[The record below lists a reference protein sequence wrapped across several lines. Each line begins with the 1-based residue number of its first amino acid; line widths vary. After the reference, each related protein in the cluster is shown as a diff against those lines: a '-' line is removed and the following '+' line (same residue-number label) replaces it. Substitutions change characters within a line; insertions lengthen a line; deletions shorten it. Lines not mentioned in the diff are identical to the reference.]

1 MPRPVGRKLS
11 LLALAAAAALAIAGV
26 AAAGNGGT
34 APPSP
39 HSPNAGRINDAY
51 YLILAVAA
59 LVFLV
64 VEGSLITFVVRYRRR
79 GRPRDTEGPQIRGNT
94 RLELIW
100 TAIPVVLLAVITT
113 FVFYKLPGIR
123 NVPPASA
130 ADRNLNVNIVA
141 HQFYWQFTYPNGA
154 VAIDTLRVPAGRV
167 VTLDITSRD
176 VDHSWWIPELEG
188 KFDAIPGETNHTWFR
203 ADKVGT
209 YIGQCGEFCGI
220 FHAIMNARVIA
231 MPPAE
236 FQGWLTTRAAADLGR
251 DEWVGACSKC
261 HGPQGKGNYGPALN
275 KSPLLTQR
283 KGLYTIATQGQG
295 RMPPVAR
302 GWTKTQLDALFGYV
316 SKRIYKGAAPA
327 GSAGG

>member
-1 MPRPVGRKLS
+1 MPWPVRKL
-11 LLALAAAAALAIAGV
+11 LALALVAAAALAAAAV
-26 AAAGNGGT
+26 AYAGNGGI

-51 YLILAVAA
+51 YLILAVTGAVFLLVEGA
-59 LVFLV
+59 LV
-64 VEGSLITFVVRYRRR
+64 TFIVRYRRR
-79 GRPRDTEGPQIRGNT
+79 GRPREAEGPQIRGNT

-100 TAIPVVLLAVITT
+100 TGVPVVLLAAITT
-113 FVFYKLPGIR
+113 FVFYKLPGIK
-123 NVPPASA
+123 NVPAASA
-130 ADRNLNVNIVA
+130 ANRNLNVNIVA

-154 VAIDTLRVPAGRV
+154 VSIDTLRVPVGRV

-188 KFDAIPGETNHTWFR
+188 KFDAIPGETNHTWFK
-203 ADKVGT
+203 ADKAGT

-231 MPPAE
+231 LPPSE
-236 FQGWLTTRAAADLGR
+236 FQAWLTARAAKDLGR

-261 HGPQGKGNYGPALN
+261 HGPQGKGNYGPALATN
-275 KSPLLTQR
+275 PTLTQR
-283 KGLYTIATQGQG
+283 KGLTTIVTHGQG
-295 RMPPVAR
+295 RMPPVGR
-302 GWTKTQLDALFGYV
+302 GWTKAQLDALFGYV
-316 SKRIYKGAAPA
+316 SKRIYTGGAAA